1 MLKNESN
8 MVLNEPFILLN
19 TMLHVRHRQQCLI
32 AYEYKQENFYISKCD
47 WSNETLGTMKITR
60 FILEK

>member
-8 MVLNEPFILLN
+8 MVLNATFILPN

-32 AYEYKQENFYISKCD
+32 AYEYNKR
-47 WSNETLGTMKITR
+47 T
-60 FILEK
+60 FILANAIGLMRRLEQ